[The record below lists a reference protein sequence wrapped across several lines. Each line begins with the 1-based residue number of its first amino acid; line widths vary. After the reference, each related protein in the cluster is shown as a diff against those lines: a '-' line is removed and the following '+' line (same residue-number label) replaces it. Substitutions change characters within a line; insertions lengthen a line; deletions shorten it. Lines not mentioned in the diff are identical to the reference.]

1 MTISYTPISL
11 AYHGIAFTLGVI
23 LHLSVFR
30 QGEWNIHAL
39 SVLQYFAVFVGIF
52 TCTLGLFLG
61 SEKCT
66 TWTAISI
73 TSTATLSTLVGLFT
87 SMLIYRGFFH
97 PLKGYPG
104 PFFSRFSSLYITF
117 QAFKNRRLF
126 EELQLLHKTYGDIV
140 RIGPNELSILDP
152 HALQALHS
160 TNSPCTKGPWYSIEH
175 PVKSLQMTRD
185 KEEHTRRRKV
195 WDMAFSSKC
204 LRRYEGWVAE
214 YTTRLLQQIEA
225 SQDESLD
232 ISMWFN
238 FYSFDVMGNL
248 AFGKSFDMLSNGTKH
263 PFMELTHSHMLM
275 AGSLSRLAW
284 IFPLLKRIPILNL
297 KTRELEER
305 IKQLVDWRIKN
316 EPDVPDIFSW
326 ILRDY
331 CGLSKP
337 TGQETLNLYGDA
349 QLIAV
354 AGSDTTAASLTCLF
368 FELAINPQALHNIQK
383 EIDRYHLEYST
394 PDHQSLSKL
403 SYLQACINESM
414 RLYPLLPSGLQRIT
428 PPEGLQVGSI
438 RLPGDTI
445 VSIPS
450 YAFNRDERLFKNAD
464 QFIPERWKTMTELT
478 RDSSL
483 FTPFSIGKYSC
494 VGRQL
499 GLMEIRFVASQILRV
514 FDVKLAN
521 CNTAK
526 EFHGSLRDSFTLTC
540 PSLHLVFTRR
550 DIWTPSPISEK

>member
-1 MTISYTPISL
+1 
-11 AYHGIAFTLGVI
+11 
-23 LHLSVFR
+23 
-30 QGEWNIHAL
+30 
-39 SVLQYFAVFVGIF
+39 
-52 TCTLGLFLG
+52 
-61 SEKCT
+61 
-66 TWTAISI
+66 
-73 TSTATLSTLVGLFT
+73 
-87 SMLIYRGFFH
+87 
-97 PLKGYPG
+97 
-104 PFFSRFSSLYITF
+104 
-117 QAFKNRRLF
+117 
-126 EELQLLHKTYGDIV
+126 
-140 RIGPNELSILDP
+140 
-152 HALQALHS
+152 
-160 TNSPCTKGPWYSIEH
+160 
-175 PVKSLQMTRD
+175 MTRD
-185 KEEHTRRRKV
+185 KEEHTRRRRV

-204 LRRYEGWVAE
+204 LRRYEDRVAE
-214 YTTRLLQQIEA
+214 YTTQLLQHIEA
-225 SQDESLD
+225 LQDEPLD

-238 FYSFDVMGNL
+238 FYSFDVMGDL
-248 AFGKSFDMLSNGTKH
+248 AFGKIFDMLSNGTKH
-263 PFMELTHSHMLM
+263 PFMEQTHSHMLV

-284 IFPLLKRIPILNL
+284 IFSLLKRIPIFNQ
-297 KTRELEER
+297 KTCELEER

-316 EPDVPDIFSW
+316 EPDVPDILSW

-331 CGLSKP
+331 FGLSKP
-337 TGQETLNLYGDA
+337 KGQETLNLYGDA

-368 FELAINPQALHNIQK
+368 FELAINPQALHNVQE

-394 PDHQSLSKL
+394 LDHQNLSKL

-464 QFIPERWKTMTELT
+464 QFIPERWTTMTELT

-526 EFHGSLRDSFTLTC
+526 EFASGLRDSFTLAC

>member
-1 MTISYTPISL
+1 MPTLYTPINL
-11 AYHGIAFTLGVI
+11 AYHGTAFALGVT

-30 QGEWNIHAL
+30 RGEWNIHAL
-39 SVLQYFAVFVGIF
+39 SILQYFAIFEGIF
-52 TCTLGLFLG
+52 TCALRLFLR

-66 TWTAISI
+66 TWTVVSI
-73 TSTATLSTLVGLFT
+73 ALTATLSTLVGLFT
-87 SMLIYRGFFH
+87 SMLFYRGFLH

-126 EELQLLHKTYGDIV
+126 EELQLLHRTYGAIV

-160 TNSPCTKGPWYSIEH
+160 TSSSCTKGPWYSIEH
-175 PVKSLQMTRD
+175 PVTSLQMTRD
-185 KEEHTRRRKV
+185 KRSTPV
-195 WDMAFSSKC
+195 DAGFGIWLSVPNWANASKG
-204 LRRYEGWVAE
+204 LRRYEDRVAE
-214 YTTRLLQQIEA
+214 YTTQLLQHIEA
-225 SQDESLD
+225 LQDEPLD

-238 FYSFDVMGNL
+238 FYSFDVMGDL
-248 AFGKSFDMLSNGTKH
+248 AFGKGFDMLSNGTKH
-263 PFMELTHSHMLM
+263 PFMELTHSHMLV

-284 IFPLLKRIPILNL
+284 IFPLLKRISIFNQ
-297 KTRELEER
+297 KTCELEER
-305 IKQLVDWRIKN
+305 IKQLVNWRIKN

-331 CGLSKP
+331 FGLSKP

-368 FELAINPQALHNIQK
+368 FELAINPQALHNVQE
-383 EIDRYHLEYST
+383 EIDRYHL
-394 PDHQSLSKL
+394 D
-403 SYLQACINESM
+403 YLQACINESM

-438 RLPGDTI
+438 SLAGDTI
-445 VSIPS
+445 VSIPY
-450 YAFNRDERLFKNAD
+450 YAFNREALENAD
-464 QFIPERWKTMTELT
+464 QFIPERWTTMTELT

-499 GLMEIRFVASQILRV
+499 GLMEIRFVASQILSV

-526 EFHGSLRDSFTLTC
+526 EFASGLRDSFTLAC

-550 DIWTPSPISEK
+550 DIWTPSLISEK